1 MVKRANALYLRDG
14 ANGESR
20 ARIGMVQ
27 HQHRVSVRVLL
38 WRSDHAQLQKH
49 VLTMKE
55 LIPSLLLRAG
65 PLSIERIGA
74 ELGNPNDRTLRAWL
88 TALRDEGRIRQWYSG
103 RSADNGRIYTY
114 EISRASLPLPTMRAT
129 EYRWPCPSGSRPE
142 AVRRLFRVEM
152 GKDG

>member
-1 MVKRANALYLRDG
+1 V
-14 ANGESR
+14 
-20 ARIGMVQ
+20 
-27 HQHRVSVRVLL
+27 
-38 WRSDHAQLQKH
+38 
-49 VLTMKE
+49 KE
-55 LIPSLLLRAG
+55 LIPPILHRLG

-129 EYRWPCPSGSRPE
+129 EYRQARPSRTPPE
-142 AVRRLFRVEM
+142 RVRRLFRAEC
-152 GKDG
+152 